1 MFFNRQLLLGMVV
14 SLAFIVLFFV
24 TVDVGDMGDA
34 LAEAKYQF
42 IVPAVLL
49 YFVALFFRAL
59 RWQYLL
65 SPVAKIATSRLFPV
79 VSVGYMANNLLP
91 ARLGEVARAYY
102 LQRREGVSTSTGL
115 ATVIVER
122 IYDGLTLLFFVALAA
137 PFLIFGGLV
146 DGAGTTSELSWAIL
160 GGLTALVF
168 VAAIVILTLITVK
181 PGFSGF
187 IEGLANLLPVGIRPR
202 ARNLIVHFIG
212 GLSVLREPKRHLG
225 LFLLSLPVWIL
236 EGSMYLVIAFSF
248 DLHNF
253 FTPAI
258 LVVPVVMLVTAVS
271 NLATAI
277 PSSPGS
283 IGTFEFPAVAALA
296 LVGLGGELGGGEGVA
311 GAYVFLVHITAL
323 VPVTVLGLLYL
334 WLGNISLSRLLARD
348 NKAPSTYA
356 VASGE
361 LLVQEQEER

>member
-1 MFFNRQLLLGMVV
+1 
-14 SLAFIVLFFV
+14 
-24 TVDVGDMGDA
+24 
-34 LAEAKYQF
+34 
-42 IVPAVLL
+42 
-49 YFVALFFRAL
+49 
-59 RWQYLL
+59 
-65 SPVAKIATSRLFPV
+65 
-79 VSVGYMANNLLP
+79 
-91 ARLGEVARAYY
+91 
-102 LQRREGVSTSTGL
+102 
-115 ATVIVER
+115 
-122 IYDGLTLLFFVALAA
+122 
-137 PFLIFGGLV
+137 
-146 DGAGTTSELSWAIL
+146 
-160 GGLTALVF
+160 
-168 VAAIVILTLITVK
+168 
-181 PGFSGF
+181 
-187 IEGLANLLPVGIRPR
+187 
-202 ARNLIVHFIG
+202 
-212 GLSVLREPKRHLG
+212 
-225 LFLLSLPVWIL
+225 
-236 EGSMYLVIAFSF
+236 MYLIIAFSF